1 MFVMDEMQQDVV
13 MDEAWASVLELCG
26 DKTRTDIDMNIDDDD
41 PIKKQVKARSYT
53 LNHAAQILGIKTQ
66 TLRYATHELALDS
79 FLDPDGV
86 VRYPVYT
93 FEPTATD
100 PDMREMIA
108 GYERLKARDLRD
120 LLEITSK
127 VLNRRLRRLGATSK
141 NVIWRD
147 IRGMWDLPET
157 FDEYRARL
165 DEVRDQ
171 QSQDRREKKQKK
183 RERRRKRREEQTQL
197 RNRLIDAFPKWRDT
211 YRADQKIYMHIG
223 DPNSGKTYDALQA
236 LKQAGTGWYL
246 APLRLLAYEIF
257 DRLNDEG
264 VPCNLLTG
272 EEYIPVEGA
281 EITAATIEMFNPHKS
296 GDCVIIDEAQMLA
309 DADRGWAWT
318 RAMMESKASEMHII
332 GPPTARTLI
341 EVLAGA
347 AEIPY
352 EVIEHQRLTP
362 IAVADKHFTLESL
375 PNHTILV
382 AFTRQGV
389 LDLKTKLERL
399 GRAVSVVYGSL
410 PPEVRRRQADRF
422 AEGETEICVATDA
435 VGMGLNLPA
444 DVVCFYE
451 IEKYDGKTVRRLL
464 PSEVRQIGG
473 RAGRYGMS
481 QAGLI
486 TTTNKHHL
494 RYIREAHSKDPEIL
508 THARVAPTV
517 DDLSLIPG
525 NLSEQLTQWAAL
537 ESIPDELRAV
547 ITTADLAERVE
558 LAKMLSDEQIERLG
572 LASALQLVN
581 APTRKST
588 RPYWQDCAY
597 MILEGYQIP
606 EPPPAPVPIHD
617 SDDLEGTELSIACA
631 DIYLWLSRRKE
642 FRQHCDAYDAVR
654 EMRREWSLSIDE
666 ALLRKLD
673 TAKRCNSCGKI
684 LPSRHRY
691 RICDSCYF
699 DKQY

>member
-1 MFVMDEMQQDVV
+1 MDEIQQDVV
-13 MDEAWASVLELCG
+13 MDEAWASLLELCG
-26 DKTRTDIDMNIDDDD
+26 DQIRADIDK
-41 PIKKQVKARSYT
+41 PITDNADISEQVKARTYT
-53 LNHAAQILGIKTQ
+53 LNHASQILGIKTQ
-66 TLRYATHELALDS
+66 TLRYASQELALDS
-79 FLDPDGV
+79 FLDPDGTI
-86 VRYPVYT
+86 RYPAYT
-93 FEPTATD
+93 FEPTAHD

-108 GYERLKARDLRD
+108 GYERLKSRDLRD
-120 LLEITSK
+120 LLDLKSK
-127 VLNRRLRRLGATSK
+127 VLNRRLRRLGVTSK
-141 NVIWRD
+141 SVVWRD
-147 IRGMWDLPET
+147 VRGMWILPET
-157 FDEYRARL
+157 FDEYRKMLNGLR
-165 DEVRDQ
+165 EGQNEERRD
-171 QSQDRREKKQKK
+171 KKRKK

-197 RNRLIDAFPKWRDT
+197 RNRLIDAFPKWRDSA
-211 YRADQKIYMHIG
+211 RDHQMIYMHIG
-223 DPNSGKTYDALQA
+223 DPNSGKTHDALEA
-236 LKQAGTGWYL
+236 LKEAGSGWYL

-257 DRLNDEG
+257 DRLNDAG
-264 VPCNLLTG
+264 VKCSLLTG
-272 EEYIPVEGA
+272 EEYIPVDGA
-281 EITAATIEMFNPHKS
+281 HITAATIEMFNPVTS
-296 GDCVIIDEAQMLA
+296 GECVIIDEAQMLA

-318 RAMMESKASEMHII
+318 RAMMESKAPEMHII
-332 GPPTARTLI
+332 GPPTARTLM
-341 EVLAGA
+341 EVLSSA

-352 EVIEHQRLTP
+352 EVVEHTRLTP
-362 IAVADKHFTLESL
+362 IRVADRHFTLEAL

-399 GRAVSVVYGSL
+399 GRSVSVVYGSL

-422 AEGETEICVATDA
+422 ANGETEICVATDA

-451 IEKYDGKTVRRLL
+451 IEKYDGRTVRRLL

-473 RAGRYGMS
+473 RAGRYGYS

-494 RYIREAHSKDPEIL
+494 RHIRNMHDAEPEIL

-525 NLSEQLTQWAAL
+525 NLSEQLTEWAAL
-537 ESIPDELRAV
+537 ESIPEELRAV

-558 LAKMLSDEQIERLG
+558 LAKMLSDEQIANLG

-588 RPYWQDCAY
+588 RSYWLQCAY

-606 EPPPAPVPIHD
+606 EPPIAPVPIQD
-617 SDDLEGTELSIACA
+617 SEDLEGTEYSIACA

-642 FRQHCDAYDAVR
+642 FKEFCEAYDVVH
-654 EMRREWSLSIDE
+654 ESRREWSLSIDQ
-666 ALLRKLD
+666 ALLQKLD
-673 TAKRCNSCGKI
+673 TARRCTSCGKI

-699 DKQY
+699 DK